1 MSSGLMAVAADRL
14 LAALSEYYDSG
25 EYVKPFSSQEI
36 ADCVINHAAAAG
48 IAAMAPGVIPG
59 VGLGLAA
66 AITTGAVWSM
76 YIKMS
81 KMIGTSITEKTLKVI
96 ASAAISNIAMNAA
109 VFLALTLI
117 PGVGAI
123 ATGVI
128 NFAAV
133 YAAGLIFLTTLT
145 RLFKVKRTDIEDMSD
160 EEWKASVK
168 AAVGSINMKS
178 ILKEAKDIFMEMRKD
193 GSLDQVGKD
202 VDISMD
208 EDEK

>member
-1 MSSGLMAVAADRL
+1 MQQQILIFAADKL
-14 LAALSEYYDSG
+14 GKTLMEYYESG
-25 EYVKPFSSQEI
+25 EYIKPFSSQEL
-36 ADCVINHAAAAG
+36 ADCVLHHAAAAG

-59 VGLGLAA
+59 IGFGIAA

-96 ASAAISNIAMNAA
+96 ASAAISNIAMNTA
-109 VFLALTLI
+109 VFIALTFI
-117 PGVGAI
+117 PGIGAI

-133 YAAGLIFLTTLT
+133 YAAGLIFLTAIT
-145 RLFKVKRTDIEDMSD
+145 RLFKVKRTDIENISD

-168 AAVGSINMKS
+168 AAVASINMKS
-178 ILKEAKDIFMEMRKD
+178 IIKEAKDLFMEMRKN
-193 GSLDQVGKD
+193 GSLDQMGKD
-202 VDISMD
+202 VDISME
-208 EDEK
+208 EDF

>member
-1 MSSGLMAVAADRL
+1 MQQQILIFAADKL
-14 LAALSEYYDSG
+14 GKTLMEYYESG
-25 EYVKPFSSQEI
+25 EYVKPFSSQEL
-36 ADCVINHAAAAG
+36 ADCVLHHAAAAG

-59 VGLGLAA
+59 VGFGIAA

-81 KMIGTSITEKTLKVI
+81 KMIGTSITKNTLKVI
-96 ASAAISNIAMNAA
+96 ASAAISNIAMNTA
-109 VFLALTLI
+109 VFFALTLI

-133 YAAGLIFLTTLT
+133 YSAGLIFLTAIT
-145 RLFKVKRTDIEDMSD
+145 RLFKVRRTDIENISD

-168 AAVGSINMKS
+168 AAVASINMKS
-178 ILKEAKDIFMEMRKD
+178 IIKEAKDLFMEMRKN
-193 GSLDQVGKD
+193 GSLDQMGKD
-202 VDISMD
+202 VDISMK
-208 EDEK
+208 EDF